1 MTLIRKLYIMIK
13 LTKIEAEHFLYNL
26 SNPSIEIK
34 KAKEKF
40 IEEIKNVKVYDLD
53 NKIII
58 DSDEIDTIGI
68 ESIINK

>member
-1 MTLIRKLYIMIK
+1 MIK
-13 LTKIEAEHFLYNL
+13 LTKIEAEHFLYTL
-26 SNPSIEIK
+26 LNPSIEIK

-40 IEEIKNVKVYDLD
+40 IEEIKNIKVYNLD

-68 ESIINK
+68 ESIINE